1 MVMHLFVFTCYVYMK
16 IYFFSIIS
24 IHIYRK
30 WIIGYGFACACVFG
44 ALVPAQVH
52 CSWNIYHRFGHIAS
66 VHSKVLHMY
75 ISMDWFNGKSS
86 PETMVFCVNFPI
98 STCAWKSPPTPQ
110 VVRDPFCSAH
120 VSLFPG

>member
-16 IYFFSIIS
+16 IYLLSIIS

-75 ISMDWFNGKSS
+75 ISMDWFNENLHRK
-86 PETMVFCVNFPI
+86 PWFFAITYRVFV
-98 STCAWKSPPTPQ
+98 
-110 VVRDPFCSAH
+110 
-120 VSLFPG
+120 